1 MNKKLGYIL
10 KEENTDEI
18 LDKFYEDWVEIDWAL
33 EYFNIDT
40 NYRDNEEKI
49 KKDIISQFEYC
60 CKKAVQNQKQNNKG
74 IIKYIQ
80 ISFLRTS
87 IMEGKSDYRVDFFD
101 ENWYGDKVETAGN
114 IKFDFV
120 FNYFFDYIEELKKK
134 CKSYSNKITEM
145 DIERIV
151 MQECDKYNI
160 LTIEYLKEISE
171 ELTRV
176 PSYEKIIKDEN
187 ILLLAGEY
195 MGEFEVIYPVNK

>member
-151 MQECDKYNI
+151 MQECYIYHI
-160 LTIEYLKEISE
+160 L
-171 ELTRV
+171 
-176 PSYEKIIKDEN
+176 
-187 ILLLAGEY
+187 A
-195 MGEFEVIYPVNK
+195 